1 MDKSRNSFTET
12 GSNQNQC
19 HHKLPPLQISK
30 SFQTPFC
37 YHSDSTRDI
46 STFLKIIK
54 KNKKTPPLS
63 SLQQSFDAKQ
73 VDGKS
78 LRILVG
84 NACCTTTPTNHLS
97 LSLSLRLHAI
107 TKKAKQNGQRNQIER
122 RCMVRECRLYGLTDT
137 VEFSR
142 IHTRCNNMRCTTREA
157 PCVLG
162 SALLRVN

>member
-1 MDKSRNSFTET
+1 MSSQTPSVTNIQIISNSFLLSFRFNARYLNVSKNNKKKTK
-12 GSNQNQC
+12 
-19 HHKLPPLQISK
+19 KLPHYRVCNRVSMQNKWMENPFAFWLGMLAVQRHQ
-30 SFQTPFC
+30 QT
-37 YHSDSTRDI
+37 I
-46 STFLKIIK
+46 
-54 KNKKTPPLS
+54 
-63 SLQQSFDAKQ
+63 
-73 VDGKS
+73 
-78 LRILVG
+78 
-84 NACCTTTPTNHLS
+84 S